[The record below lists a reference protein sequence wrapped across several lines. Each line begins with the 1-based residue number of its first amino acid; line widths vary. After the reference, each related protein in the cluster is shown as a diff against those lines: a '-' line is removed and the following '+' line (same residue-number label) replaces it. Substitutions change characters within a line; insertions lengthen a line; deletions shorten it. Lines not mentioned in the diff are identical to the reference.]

1 MRKVFAHGVW
11 HTRNKSGAK
20 LCKNKLSGE
29 KQWNRKTC
37 HGIKYIKSQINPTT
51 QHSTHYEAPHNRI
64 IDLETEYLKIRVNNK
79 GHQTE
84 LIDKSS
90 GKNYLQS
97 VAPLWKVIIGRKEY
111 ECSQIEIH
119 GQDLPVHFGGKA
131 IAGFSWLCGGLSRR
145 ILKRFTV
152 DLAKGKRTLL
162 RIFNFQQHQHAFFG
176 NIEFERER
184 VILMFYPLGRLARD
198 QIRQCL
204 RPQKMLRYFNRH
216 GFAF

>member
-97 VAPLWKVIIGRKEY
+97 VAPPGDETACRIGRD
-111 ECSQIEIH
+111 
-119 GQDLPVHFGGKA
+119 QDQVN
-131 IAGFSWLCGGLSRR
+131 SGLSRR

-152 DLAKGKRTLL
+152 DLARGKRTLL

-184 VILMFYPLGRLARD
+184 VVLVFYPLGRLARD

-204 RPQKMLRYFNRH
+204 RPQRMF
-216 GFAF
+216 